1 MSITETY
8 SLSRLDQCCLFVCLG
23 GIKQQK
29 KNTKITWKK
38 KQNYVGLGNFK
49 HKKNSKSEKFNLRQ
63 NDETI
68 TW

>member
-1 MSITETY
+1 M
-8 SLSRLDQCCLFVCLG
+8 
-23 GIKQQK
+23 
-29 KNTKITWKK
+29 KK

-68 TW
+68 T